1 MIMSA
6 GGFGTAI
13 PVLSLNNGFPGN
25 ISRVGERV
33 IHARQV
39 LPSTPNAILF
49 GQGCVIVPDSTGGT
63 IQSIADFIAGGG
75 IFLASLFAG
84 IAVRNVKT
92 NLNFSTLGNVGN
104 QTPYFGSFAPGTIG
118 GLLERGSVDV
128 SIANGQPVSQG
139 QVYTRLALNGAI
151 PAGTVG
157 DFEAVPDGS
166 IVGAAGSNTGNGTI
180 TGLAIGSN
188 ATAQVY
194 TVTFTSGTAY
204 KVTDANGNIIG
215 TGTFVATA
223 THTSKFNNGTVAFT
237 LTEGSVVFIT
247 NDSFTVT
254 VSALLTVA
262 LPGVVFT
269 TGVIDGNGVAEI
281 TLKQRVAA

>member
-1 MIMSA
+1 MAA
-6 GGFGTAI
+6 GGFGTVI

-25 ISRVGERV
+25 ISRLGERV

-39 LPSTPNAILF
+39 LPSTPNSILF
-49 GQGCVIVPDSTGGT
+49 GQGCVIIPDSLGGT
-63 IQSIADFIAGGG
+63 IQSMADFINGGG
-75 IFLASLFAG
+75 VFVPSMFAG

-92 NLNFSTLGNVGN
+92 NLNFSTLGNVNN
-104 QTPYFGSFAPGTIG
+104 QTPYFGSFAPGTIA

-128 SIANGQPVSQG
+128 LVANGQPVSQAP
-139 QVYTRLALNGAI
+139 VYTRVALNGAI

-157 DFEAVPDGS
+157 DFEAVPDGT
-166 IVGAAGSNTGNGTI
+166 IAAVLTGTGNGTA
-180 TGLAIGSN
+180 TGLAIGPN
-188 ATAQVY
+188 ATDQAY

-215 TGTFVATA
+215 TGTIIAT
-223 THTSKFNNGTVAFT
+223 TGKTSLFNNGVIGFT
-237 LTEGSVVFIT
+237 LTQGSVVFVATDYFVI
-247 NDSFTVT
+247 T

-269 TGVIDGNGVAEI
+269 TGVLDGNGVAEI
-281 TLKQRVAA
+281 TIKTRVAA

>member
-1 MIMSA
+1 MAA
-6 GGFGTAI
+6 GGFGTVI
-13 PVLSLNNGFPGN
+13 PVLSLNNGYPGN
-25 ISRVGERV
+25 ISRLGERV
-33 IHARQV
+33 IHSRQV

-49 GQGCVIVPDSTGGT
+49 GQGCVIIPDSLGGT
-63 IQSIADFIAGGG
+63 VQSIADYINGGG
-75 IFLASLFAG
+75 VFIPSMFAG

-92 NLNFSTLGNVGN
+92 NLTYSTLGNVNN
-104 QTPYFGSFAPGTIG
+104 QTPYFGSFAPGTIA

-128 SIANGQPVSQG
+128 LIANGQPVSQG
-139 QVYTRLALNGAI
+139 AVYTRLALNGAI

-166 IVGAAGSNTGNGTI
+166 IVGAAGSNTGNGTM
-180 TGLAIGSN
+180 TALAIGPN
-188 ATAQVY
+188 ATNQVY
-194 TVTFTSGTAY
+194 TVTFTSATAY

-215 TGTFVATA
+215 TGTIVNTA

-237 LTEGSVVFIT
+237 LTEGSALFIAT
-247 NDSFTVT
+247 DSFTIT

-269 TGVIDGNGVAEI
+269 TGVLDANGVAEI
-281 TLKQRVAA
+281 TLKNRVAA

>member
-1 MIMSA
+1 MSA
-6 GGFGTAI
+6 GGFGTVI

-33 IHARQV
+33 IHSRQV

-63 IQSIADFIAGGG
+63 IQSLADFINGGG
-75 IFLASLFAG
+75 VFIPSQFAG
-84 IAVRNVKT
+84 VAVRNVKT
-92 NLNFSTLGNVGN
+92 NLNYSTLGNVNN

-128 SIANGQPVSQG
+128 YVANGQPISQG
-139 QVYTRLALNGAI
+139 PVYTRLALNGAI

-166 IVGAAGSNTGNGTI
+166 IAAVAGGGNTGNGTA
-180 TGLAIGSN
+180 TALAIGPN
-188 ATAQVY
+188 ATNQAY

-215 TGTFVATA
+215 TGTIVATA
-223 THTSKFNNGTVAFT
+223 THTSKFNNGTIAFT

-247 NDSFTVT
+247 NDTFTIT

-269 TGVIDGNGVAEI
+269 TGVLDGNGVAEI